1 MKKIKVNLN
10 NKIVN
15 LFSRLIKI
23 FALFYVYIPRIF
35 QVLNF
40 DKKNKFYRSILIRQT
55 LNILRDILISLD
67 YNLPII
73 IKNNR
78 VIIDVDGVLLIPD
91 KINRYYKITNHCKY
105 FNEAKYLEDLFDFS
119 SAKIFIDI
127 GACIGEYS
135 IYFAKKYSQIQIY
148 SIESNKEFIKLL
160 NDNIKINKVN
170 KSIQIIEN
178 AISDINNQNYYILAK
193 SQQSEVVIS
202 KQNSKDKTITL
213 SSLISE
219 KKFDKID
226 FIKIDIEGS
235 NYKVAQCII
244 DNAPIIEGIQYE
256 FAKGP
261 TNTFLN
267 LIDQV
272 NIFYSFYLLENN
284 EFKSINVVD
293 LKNKIKLQGSHITN
307 GFDVFFKK
315 KIIQ

>member
-1 MKKIKVNLN
+1 M
-10 NKIVN
+10 
-15 LFSRLIKI
+15 
-23 FALFYVYIPRIF
+23 
-35 QVLNF
+35 
-40 DKKNKFYRSILIRQT
+40 
-55 LNILRDILISLD
+55 
-67 YNLPII
+67 
-73 IKNNR
+73 
-78 VIIDVDGVLLIPD
+78 
-91 KINRYYKITNHCKY
+91 
-105 FNEAKYLEDLFDFS
+105 
-119 SAKIFIDI
+119 
-127 GACIGEYS
+127 
-135 IYFAKKYSQIQIY
+135 
-148 SIESNKEFIKLL
+148 L

-178 AISDINNQNYYILAK
+178 AISDIKNQNYYILPK

-261 TNTFLN
+261 TNTFVN

-307 GFDVFFKK
+307 GFNVFFKK